1 VKFLVNILFI
11 FFLFGC
17 SNHPD
22 VSTIQNNTS
31 TVNLDQLEFYSIN
44 DTSDLIQLLAASN
57 EVLEF
62 QFQSCISIGSV
73 RSLGSLERLQLF
85 KKDKYISELHDEL
98 KSTIYPEIP
107 KINHELNISFKYLR
121 YYFPNIK
128 VPSSIVYFNSLFHTN
143 VYCGKKELG
152 IGMECYLGPNSP
164 CVKKLPSQEFFQWLK
179 NSMKLDYLKRDVL
192 SAWIIS
198 NYIPENKNSVVEQ
211 MIRWGKI
218 IYLMER
224 CIPDY
229 EKNCLLRYPPEKFDW
244 AEKNESSVWK
254 YLVNEQLLF
263 SKNERDISFLI
274 NEGPFTIGL
283 PEKSPDRLG
292 QYIGW
297 KMVHDYMDEHENISL
312 RDLVNTPYNSI
323 LQTYNSED

>member
-1 VKFLVNILFI
+1 MKYLLYFLFLFL
-11 FFLFGC
+11 LFGC
-17 SNHPD
+17 SHQPD
-22 VSTIQNNTS
+22 LSLIS
-31 TVNLDQLEFYSIN
+31 LKISKVNLDQLEFES
-44 DTSDLIQLLAASN
+44 TSDSVKLVNLEIVSK
-57 EVLEF
+57 EVLDF
-62 QFQSCISIGSV
+62 QFNSCLSIGSV
-73 RSLGSLERLQLF
+73 RDSGTFNRFQGF
-85 KKDKYISELHDEL
+85 KNDKYIEQLNHELETLVYPKVGLIHDEL
-98 KSTIYPEIP
+98 IT
-107 KINHELNISFKYLR
+107 SFKYLR
-121 YYFPNIK
+121 YYFPEMV
-128 VPSSIVYFNSLFHTN
+128 VPNSIIYYNSLYHANIF
-143 VYCGKKELG
+143 CGKNELG
-152 IGMECYLGPNSP
+152 VGLECYLGPNSP
-164 CVKKLPSQEFFQWLK
+164 SVKKLPNQEFFQWLK
-179 NSMKLDYLKRDVL
+179 NSMRIEYLKRDVL

-198 NYIPENKNSVVEQ
+198 NYIPENNSSVVEQ

-218 IYLMER
+218 IYLVER

-229 EKNCLLRYPPEKFDW
+229 GKNCLLRYTQDKFNW
-244 AEKNESSVWK
+244 AEKNENSIWK

-297 KMVHDYMDEHENISL
+297 KMVHDYMEEHENISL

>member
-1 VKFLVNILFI
+1 MKYLFLLSVLLFCNRCTHQPNISLVRLNI
-11 FFLFGC
+11 
-17 SNHPD
+17 SK
-22 VSTIQNNTS
+22 T
-31 TVNLDQLEFYSIN
+31 NLDKLEFNSIFNSN
-44 DTSDLIQLLAASN
+44 DIVKVASYTN
-57 EVLEF
+57 EVYDF
-62 QFQSCISIGSV
+62 QLQNCLSIGSYKDSGTYN
-73 RSLGSLERLQLF
+73 RFQLF
-85 KKDKYISELHDEL
+85 KNDNYIKLLHRELERKIYSKIDYIHDEL
-98 KSTIYPEIP
+98 I
-107 KINHELNISFKYLR
+107 ISFKYLR
-121 YYFPNIK
+121 YFFPDI
-128 VPSSIVYFNSLFHTN
+128 PIPFTIVYFNSLFHTN

-152 IGMECYLGPNSP
+152 VGIECYLGPNSP
-164 CVKKLPSQEFFQWLK
+164 CVKKLPNQEYYQWLK

-198 NYIPENKNSVVEQ
+198 NYIPENTNSVVEQ